1 MPELDLLLALLDE
14 IERNRRKKKLATAVA
29 LDILQGP
36 IAPNTNTEQSNRSN
50 VARTASSR
58 SQLSNNSCERPWSG
72 PNAPQG
78 DPAIEA
84 FRRRRGV
91 GAGGRRPSAF
101 SKTAQSTDVDR
112 RQKGDANV
120 RRDLQHER
128 VLISIGAQPAV
139 VKLVSFASGRTRVGK
154 LLTYQS
160 RQGEIPVED
169 QNGEVCSGPDWIRSV
184 ADTWAEDDG
193 RQPSKDALRLT
204 ARINAARVPSHE
216 MITEALKNALVGHR
230 FAWHVVD
237 QNTDRFQNI
246 ELVVSAARTRLQ
258 DEAKPGRIFDTRK
271 SRASLEQALKS
282 AFGAD
287 TEINVQGF
295 AHGVEG
301 VARYLC
307 QLHKAGRHVVFVN
320 RTDRAGRH
328 GDVFMLSTDHSALDE
343 AKTWKRDLR
352 SQERRDVAH
361 IVISARAGTS
371 KEAFVNA
378 VRAMLARE
386 FADHRYLFT
395 CHEDRSHIHVHAAVK
410 MLSENGKRL
419 HPKIDDLRRWRR
431 TIAEEARQHDIP
443 MDAVSRFE
451 RANPPAYR
459 MKDIR
464 RVERGE
470 ASLATI
476 RRVEAVRNGAVHIPV
491 REEGRRH
498 AASSAMG
505 WARFGDRHL
514 VSSVRESSVPDGHV
528 RFYRTVADQ
537 EGKREQ
543 VFSTDREHMA
553 QLALQIANP
562 LRFIDLLKEQVLKLA
577 PKRESSGIVIS
588 LPSDIARTST
598 VIDATDPN
606 QIRLYQART
615 AAADTVA
622 RHLHAASPDDPAQPS
637 QEKTEM
643 ADLEIMTSAFA
654 EMETNLNQIAST
666 LPPERLEAFNG
677 LRFNL
682 KSTQT
687 KIVETQT
694 RIERKRSRIEGDTF
708 VSPVAHAFVNFVA
721 ERRGETM
728 LYRYRKGY
736 GRVGEVA
743 FSDHGDRLEIT
754 NWRDTKTVLAAF
766 QLGIEKWGTVSVSGS
781 DRYKTLSV
789 ELAAKYGF
797 RLANPELQ
805 DALASAREKVAQHLH
820 QTPQIAAGSYGKL
833 AAEGT
838 SPIQKQA
845 DDRSPNS
852 ETAAQTFE
860 KSPPTQHPDK
870 KMAPSRNGIDGVKTD
885 EQTRSSL
892 EPEKAAS
899 KEGGRSAV
907 TGTDHDQA
915 ASMGVVGQKVDLIN
929 TPERPERS
937 ETAGHQM
944 DSNQKRPV
952 AGQRQKR
959 AILEEMRRL
968 EPGRRTDAETEIAL
982 ETVKQKTRAL
992 AKRESKEAERSVQ
1005 SVERPFD
1012 GGGDDYAYRT
1022 KAEAS
1027 AAQRAAKSLND
1038 HPQRTLPFDPAQS
1051 PEIEHQRQSHEA
1063 ILDEKKAKEQIKAD
1077 KKSRKPREKP

>member
-14 IERNRRKKKLATAVA
+14 IERNRRKRKLATAAA
-29 LDILQGP
+29 LDVLQGSMR
-36 IAPNTNTEQSNRSN
+36 PNRNNQQGNRSN
-50 VARTASSR
+50 VAGSAYSH

-72 PNAPQG
+72 PKAPQG
-78 DPAIEA
+78 GPATEA
-84 FRRRRGV
+84 FRRRRGA
-91 GAGGRRPSAF
+91 GAGSRRPSAF
-101 SKTAQSTDVDR
+101 SNTAKSTDVDR
-112 RQKGDANV
+112 RHKSDASA

-169 QNGEVCSGPDWIRSV
+169 HNGEVCSGPDWIRSL
-184 ADTWAEDDG
+184 ADTWAEEDG
-193 RQPSKDALRLT
+193 RQPSKDVLRLT
-204 ARINAARVPSHE
+204 VRINAARFDSHE
-216 MITEALKNALVGHR
+216 IITQALKNALVGHR
-230 FAWHVVD
+230 FAWHLAD
-237 QNTDRFQNI
+237 QNTDRVQNI
-246 ELVVSAARTRLQ
+246 ELVISAARRRLK

-271 SRASLEQALKS
+271 SRASLEQTLKS

-301 VARYLC
+301 VARYLG
-307 QLHKAGRHVVFVN
+307 QLHKEGRHVVFVN
-320 RTDRAGRH
+320 RMDLAGRQ
-328 GDVFMLSTDHSALDE
+328 GDMVMLSANHSALDE

-361 IVISARAGTS
+361 IVISARAGTA

-431 TIAEEARQHDIP
+431 TIAEEARQRDIP

-498 AASSAMG
+498 ATSSAMG
-505 WARFGDRHL
+505 WARFDDRHL
-514 VSSVRESSVPDGHV
+514 ASSVRESSVLDGHL
-528 RFYRTVADQ
+528 RFYRTGADQ
-537 EGKREQ
+537 GEMPEQ

-553 QLALQIANP
+553 HLALQSANP
-562 LRFIDLLKEQVLKLA
+562 LRFVDLLKEHVLRLA
-577 PKRESSGIVIS
+577 PKREPSGIVIS
-588 LPSDIARTST
+588 LPSDIAREST
-598 VIDATDPN
+598 AIDATDPD

-615 AAADTVA
+615 AAADTAA
-622 RHLHAASPDDPAQPS
+622 RHLHAASNDDPAQPS

-654 EMETNLNQIAST
+654 EMETNLDLIAST

-677 LRFNL
+677 LRSNL
-682 KSTQT
+682 KSKQT
-687 KIVETQT
+687 KIVETQS
-694 RIERKRSRIEGDTF
+694 RIERKRSRIEGHTL
-708 VSPVAHAFVNFVA
+708 VSPVAHAFVNFVP

-728 LYRYRKGY
+728 LYSYRKGY
-736 GRVGEVA
+736 GRVDEVA

-766 QLGIEKWGTVSVSGS
+766 QLGIEKWGAVSVSGS
-781 DRYKTLSV
+781 DRYKALSV
-789 ELAAKYGF
+789 ELAAKHGF
-797 RLANPELQ
+797 RLTNPELQ
-805 DALASAREKVAQHLH
+805 DALAAAREKVAQNVH
-820 QTPQIAAGSYGKL
+820 QTPQIAAVSNGKV
-833 AAEGT
+833 AEGT
-838 SPIQKQA
+838 SPIKMQA

-852 ETAAQTFE
+852 ETVPQTFE

-870 KMAPSRNGIDGVKTD
+870 KMVPSRNGIAGAKT
-885 EQTRSSL
+885 EERTRFTL
-892 EPEKAAS
+892 EPDKAQA
-899 KEGGRSAV
+899 KEGDRQAV
-907 TGTDHDQA
+907 TGTDRDQTLA
-915 ASMGVVGQKVDLIN
+915 MGVTEQKIDLSK
-929 TPERPERS
+929 TQERPERS

-959 AILEEMRRL
+959 AIPEEMKKL

-982 ETVKQKTRAL
+982 ETVKQKTKAL
-992 AKRESKEAERSVQ
+992 AKRENKEAERSAR
-1005 SVERPFD
+1005 SGERPFD
-1012 GGGDDYAYRT
+1012 GGGDDHAYRT

-1038 HPQRTLPFDPAQS
+1038 HPQRKLPFDPAQS
-1051 PEIEHQRQSHEA
+1051 PEIEHQRQTHEA

-1077 KKSRKPREKP
+1077 KRSRKPREKP